1 MTLPSDPAGEVLAA
15 LHKIAP
21 EMDPA
26 RIDRARP
33 LADQLDIDSM
43 DYLNFLIALGA
54 RYGIDIPD
62 SKTAHLRSVD
72 QIVEFLASTGP
83 PRSA

>member
-1 MTLPSDPAGEVLAA
+1 MPPTNPADEVLAA
-15 LHKIAP
+15 LRKIAP

-43 DYLNFLIALGA
+43 DYLNFLIALSG
-54 RYGIDIPD
+54 RYGIDIPE
-62 SKTAHLRSVD
+62 SEMAHLRSVD
-72 QIVEFLASTGP
+72 QIVAYLASTGR
-83 PRSA
+83 PRPT